1 MTIAVGQKGKTMD
14 NWTVEMI
21 GDSLGNC
28 RYICTYET
36 SDNDKVEKLK
46 KIFEALRNDSDSKEV

>member
-1 MTIAVGQKGKTMD
+1 MD

-28 RYICTYET
+28 RYICSYET
-36 SDNDKVEKLK
+36 DDREKVEKLK
-46 KIFEALRNDSDSKEV
+46 KFFEALRNDTDSEEV